1 MGKRSKTKQ
10 RERRTYKKRAA
21 RLKKRAINE
30 KEPDDTSLVEP
41 DAEATAN
48 NDVQLLRGMT
58 SDDFPNDTVSESSW
72 IPSSPP
78 STPSSCDEPVPLS
91 SSSLGLA
98 RKMSTLYDD
107 EELPAIVIDKKRRI
121 EVHIAPECTNMNG
134 QKSIGFRLRNTSSK
148 LLIKV

>member
-48 NDVQLLRGMT
+48 NDVQLLRCMT
-58 SDDFPNDTVSESSW
+58 SDDFPNDTVSGYHHLHRQLL
-72 IPSSPP
+72 PHVMSPYP
-78 STPSSCDEPVPLS
+78 YL
-91 SSSLGLA
+91 
-98 RKMSTLYDD
+98 
-107 EELPAIVIDKKRRI
+107 
-121 EVHIAPECTNMNG
+121 
-134 QKSIGFRLRNTSSK
+134 LRPW
-148 LLIKV
+148 V